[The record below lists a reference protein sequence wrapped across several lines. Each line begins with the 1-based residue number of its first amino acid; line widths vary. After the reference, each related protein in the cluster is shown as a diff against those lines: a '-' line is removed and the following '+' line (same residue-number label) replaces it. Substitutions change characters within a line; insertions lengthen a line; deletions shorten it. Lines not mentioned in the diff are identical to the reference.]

1 MGGVKALEAAPLKS
15 PEQSQEY
22 WLPETP
28 EYVLPPESKVESLLP
43 TPSSPGS
50 SSTEILALGRKPAN
64 IGCAAP
70 GRVVRAA
77 EEGLSRD
84 RSVPRTPVMSG
95 GKHQAERQIFIVFCI
110 KTSISCGGTQGLG
123 CRCSYRNSKVG
134 CPWQPFHPVTYR
146 PCSESQAI
154 HRSRVNSERGQR
166 WKAQHE
172 SRGGSAEVKR
182 RPESRVRLSGTG
194 SKMGRDGASP
204 K

>member
-1 MGGVKALEAAPLKS
+1 
-15 PEQSQEY
+15 
-22 WLPETP
+22 
-28 EYVLPPESKVESLLP
+28 
-43 TPSSPGS
+43 
-50 SSTEILALGRKPAN
+50 
-64 IGCAAP
+64 
-70 GRVVRAA
+70 
-77 EEGLSRD
+77 
-84 RSVPRTPVMSG
+84 MSG
-95 GKHQAERQIFIVFCI
+95 GKHQAEREIFIVFCI
-110 KTSISCGGTQGLG
+110 KTSISCGGDPGVGVQMLIQEQQGGL
-123 CRCSYRNSKVG
+123 
-134 CPWQPFHPVTYR
+134 PWQPFHPVTCR